1 MPPGWQC
8 IPIISGLLEQDGE
21 LISFIN
27 GMVSD
32 EPDLRD
38 EMYAD
43 ASLHDESGAWQM
55 IFGVNTMPAV
65 PAAGYGRR
73 VMERVMPMPRLRD
86 ARAVCSPART
96 GWSTTMRPLAFARR
110 RLIFYSRR
118 CGVVCHAA
126 DLLKRGKSPWSPDGL
141 RGDLFWNR
149 RISAGI
155 FSAAGRGRW
164 PEPTCP
170 GPAE

>member
-55 IFGVNTMPAV
+55 IFGVNTMPQYRRQGM
-65 PAAGYGRR
+65 AAR
-73 VMERVMPMPRLRD
+73 VMERVIADAKAQGRKGCVLTCKDRLVHYYETFGFRNEG
-86 ARAVCSPART
+86 VSS
-96 GWSTTMRPLAFARR
+96 STHG
-110 RLIFYSRR
+110 
-118 CGVVCHAA
+118 GVVWYAMR
-126 DLLKRGKSPWSPDGL
+126 LT
-141 RGDLFWNR
+141 F
-149 RISAGI
+149 
-155 FSAAGRGRW
+155 
-164 PEPTCP
+164 
-170 GPAE
+170 